1 MTAIRFQNFSGLIPR
16 SSKRLLPDMAAITA
30 RNTKLLNGELRGY
43 NAPRLVADFTNEY
56 FTVKRAYRIPQFGAY
71 DDLWLTFDSRDV
83 DIVRSPVVN
92 DTFDR
97 YYWAGDGR
105 PQYNTLARIRDD
117 LAPYFL
123 GVPAPDTTIT
133 VTPPGAGDL
142 TRAYVTT
149 FVSAYGEE
157 GAPSDPVIDTGAA
170 GTWVI
175 GNLDTSPQDAANRNI
190 THIRIYR
197 TVPGNNS
204 STFFFVVE
212 LALGTTSY
220 NDNNSDETVAS
231 NNVLESTSWAMPPSD
246 LEGFV
251 AMPNGYLVGWKDRR
265 LCFSEQYRPHAWP
278 AEFELATEFEIIG
291 LAVWGNILVIGTRS
305 NPYLGQGNVPASFT
319 MQKLDAIE
327 PCLSRRGMVTTTAG
341 VYYPSISGLVM
352 VNSQGVVNITQDL
365 VTKEEWAQYNP
376 EEIYAAS
383 LGLQYIAFNSP
394 SFGFVF
400 NPTEQNARLIEL
412 DRFTDV
418 VGIETDRYTGEVY
431 LIQSDRAF
439 QWDPLTSERLYWRWK
454 SKEYHFPKPLN
465 FGALKVKFEV
475 DPVDVTS
482 DVLSYYKP
490 YNDARFAAGPLNT
503 IGGHVING
511 VQGAGQVPS
520 WTEPENRMPLG
531 GSPLYPIN
539 FMLLQIV
546 GVRIIAYADGEKVFD
561 TIATGQ
567 DMLRMPAGFKRDVWQ
582 FEFIGNT
589 TCYSISVAETGR
601 ELNQV

>member
-1 MTAIRFQNFSGLIPR
+1 MTSVRLQNFSGLIPR
-16 SSKRLLPDMAAITA
+16 ASRRLLPDMAATTA

-43 NAPRLVADFTNEY
+43 NTPRQVADFTNEY
-56 FTVKRAYRIPQFGAY
+56 FTVQRAYRIPRFDDY
-71 DDLWLTFDSRDV
+71 DDIWLTFDDRNV

-105 PQYNTLARIRDD
+105 PQYSTLQRLQDD
-117 LAPYFL
+117 QTSFYL

-133 VTPPGAGDL
+133 VTPPGAGSS

-157 GAPSDPVIDTGAA
+157 GAPSDPVLATGAV

-175 GNLDTSPQDAANRNI
+175 GNLDTTPQDGSNRNI
-190 THIRIYR
+190 TKLRIYR

-204 STFFFVVE
+204 STFFFVAEVD
-212 LALGTTSY
+212 LGTTSY
-220 NDNNSDETVAS
+220 NDNASDDAVAA
-231 NNVLESTSWAMPPSD
+231 NNVLESTSWAMPPED

-251 AMPNGYLVGWKDRR
+251 SMPNGYLVGWKDRR

-305 NPYLGQGNVPASFT
+305 NPYLGSGNTPASFT

-327 PCLSRRGMVTTTAG
+327 PCLTRRGMVTTTAG
-341 VYYPSISGLVM
+341 VYYPSINGLVM
-352 VNSQGVVNITQDL
+352 VNSQGVLNVTQDL
-365 VTKEEWAQYNP
+365 VTKEEWSLYSP
-376 EEIYAAS
+376 DTIFAAS
-383 LGLQYIAFNSP
+383 LGLQYIAFNGP
-394 SFGFVF
+394 NFGFIF
-400 NPTEQNARLIEL
+400 NPTEQNARLVEL
-412 DRFTDV
+412 DRFADV
-418 VGIETDRYTGEVY
+418 AGLETDRYTGEVY
-431 LIQSDRAF
+431 IIQADRAF
-439 QWDPLTSERLYWRWK
+439 QWDVTGSERLYWRWK

-465 FGALKVKFEV
+465 FGAIKVKFETGAINV
-475 DPVDVTS
+475 S
-482 DVLSYYKP
+482 IDVLTYYKP
-490 YNDARFAAGPLNT
+490 YNEARFAAGPLNT
-503 IGGHVING
+503 LGGHVLNG

-531 GSPLYPIN
+531 GSSLYPIN
-539 FMLLQIV
+539 FMLLQGV
-546 GVRIIAYADGEKVFD
+546 GVRLIAYANKEKVFD
-561 TIATGQ
+561 TIATNE
-567 DMLRMPAGFKRDVWQ
+567 DMIRMPAGFKRDVWQ
-582 FEFIGNT
+582 FEFVGNT
-589 TCYSISVAETGR
+589 TCYSVSIAETGK